1 LNIKKTVDNLTL
13 NAESNKLKDGS
24 IVIKGT
30 ISGKVNVECVKCL
43 NEFEKEINE
52 EVNFKVV
59 KPPYNGF
66 DENYDIIE
74 QEKLDIEEILK
85 SEIESIKSDYN
96 ICPKCQNEEFNK
108 EF

>member
-1 LNIKKTVDNLTL
+1 MKIEKSIDNLTL
-13 NAESNKLKDGS
+13 IANSEKLKDGS
-24 IVIKGT
+24 IIIKGKL
-30 ISGKVNVECVKCL
+30 SGKVNVECVKCL
-43 NEFEKEINE
+43 KNFEKEINE
-52 EVNFKVV
+52 EINFKVV

-74 QEKLDIEEILK
+74 QEKFDIEEILK

-96 ICPKCQNEEFNK
+96 ICNECQNEEFNK